1 MSEKFNI
8 QKVLVAPLDWGLGH
22 ATRDISLIRAF
33 INNGYEVIIGAEGAQ
48 ASLLRIEF
56 PSVRI
61 LPLGG
66 YQVQYSKKRWSFYLK
81 LLRQLPRLRRII
93 TEEHHWLDNI
103 IDEHQLD
110 LVISDNRF
118 GLYTKK
124 IPCIFIT
131 HQLTVKAPFVWAEK
145 IIQKINYQFIN
156 KFNSCW
162 VPDTAGNNNAA
173 GILSHPVNL
182 PRIKVQYIGLLS
194 RFRFQAEKK
203 QYDYCILLSGPEP
216 QRTLLE
222 EKIMKE
228 IVSVNAKILLV
239 RGKPG
244 SSKVLDVPANVEVT
258 NHLPTQELQA
268 AILQSEYIVC
278 RGGYTSLMELL
289 SLQKKMILIPTP
301 GQTEQEY
308 LAEKLMAE
316 NYCFS
321 VTQANF
327 DCLKHFAAAKKFN
340 YRLPSFPLFKEA
352 DISDLL
358 KSSLMDLQ

>member
-22 ATRDISLIRAF
+22 ATRDISIIRAL
-33 INNGYEVIIGAEGAQ
+33 INNGYEVILGAEAAQ
-48 ASLLRIEF
+48 ASLLRTEF
-56 PSVRI
+56 PSLLI
-61 LPLGG
+61 LPLPG
-66 YQVQYSKKRWSFYLK
+66 YHVKYSKNRWTFFWK
-81 LLRQLPRLRRII
+81 LMIQVPRLQKII
-93 TEEHHWLDNI
+93 KEENQWLDRVIN
-103 IDEHQLD
+103 EHGLD

-124 IPCIFIT
+124 IPCFFIT

-145 IIQKINYQFIN
+145 MMQRINYHFIN

-173 GILSHPVNL
+173 GILSHPVTL
-182 PRIKVQYIGLLS
+182 PKIKVQYIGLLS
-194 RFRFQAEKK
+194 RFRFQVEKK
-203 QYDYCILLSGPEP
+203 LYDYCILLSGPEP

-222 EKIMKE
+222 EKIMNE
-228 IVSVNAKILLV
+228 IALVNAKVLLV

-244 SSKVLDVPANVEVT
+244 STEVLTVPANVEVT
-258 NHLPTQELQA
+258 NHLPTEELQA
-268 AILQSEYIVC
+268 ALLQSEYIVC

-308 LAEKLMAE
+308 LAEKLMA
-316 NYCFS
+316 NNFCFS
-321 VTQANF
+321 VTQHNF
-327 DCLKHFAAAKKFN
+327 DCLKHFALAKKFN

-352 DISDLL
+352 DIIALL
-358 KSSLMDLQ
+358 KNSLSSL